1 MSESVGRRLS
11 ELNNDLVVV
20 LGRFDE
26 ALAMLRDWADEHPE
40 DEALVRM
47 TNNFLKRCE
56 EGPR

>member
-1 MSESVGRRLS
+1 VSDSVSRRLS
-11 ELNNDLVVV
+11 ALNNDLVVV

-26 ALAMLRDWADEHPE
+26 ALAMLRDWANEHPE

-56 EGPR
+56 DPR